1 MYITTKPEAIG
12 CDDLK
17 ISVFTFP
24 VYFLVIDVGM
34 LMMQSYNFPSH
45 FSLWKLLPL
54 LTCSVILVIFIQ
66 RRKKKKLFAKII
78 SSLQDPINRATA
90 IQKGKL
96 FEDLKHYKDS
106 LSILEIGAGAG
117 ANFLFYPSWSKV
129 TCLEPN
135 EEFSAYMD
143 NNEKISDLAENAAIL
158 RGHAEDMDM
167 IASGSFDVV
176 VCTFVLCSVDSQAL
190 VLKEV
195 MRVLKPVGI

>member
-1 MYITTKPEAIG
+1 
-12 CDDLK
+12 
-17 ISVFTFP
+17 
-24 VYFLVIDVGM
+24 
-34 LMMQSYNFPSH
+34 MMQSYNFPPR

-54 LTCSVILVIFIQ
+54 LTCSVILVILMQ
-66 RRKKKKLFAKII
+66 RRKKKKLLAKII

-90 IQKGKL
+90 TQKGKL
-96 FEDLKHYKDS
+96 FEDLKYYKDS

-117 ANFLFYPSWSKV
+117 ANFQFYPSWSKV

-143 NNEKISDLAENAAIL
+143 NNEKTSELAENATIL

-167 IASGSFDVV
+167 IASGSFDAV

-195 MRVLKPVGI
+195 LRVLKPVGIEFYRKCSEYTFKSKTRR